1 MSRNKSQKVKID
13 MVTQENSLLDMVRE
27 ALDDRI
33 IERVAER
40 TGLSK
45 TTIHAVAKG
54 QYKKAPHTSTLRT
67 LADYLKVGGR
77 ANG

>member
-1 MSRNKSQKVKID
+1 MSRNNYHKVKID
-13 MVTQENSLLDMVRE
+13 TMTQENNLLDVVRD
-27 ALDDRI
+27 ALHDRI

-67 LADYLKVGGR
+67 LADYLKVGGC